1 MNDILVKNHYPF
13 PLISSACPGNPG
25 FHETRPAQCLQLVQ
39 IHGGGEWKVDFSTP
53 GGYKNLVKPFGLT
66 YQVLFIDD
74 FQALVNDVLCDM
86 LNIFVCLVNLDDILI
101 FSQKMNM

>member
-1 MNDILVKNHYPF
+1 M
-13 PLISSACPGNPG
+13 
-25 FHETRPAQCLQLVQ
+25 
-39 IHGGGEWKVDFSTP
+39 DFSTP